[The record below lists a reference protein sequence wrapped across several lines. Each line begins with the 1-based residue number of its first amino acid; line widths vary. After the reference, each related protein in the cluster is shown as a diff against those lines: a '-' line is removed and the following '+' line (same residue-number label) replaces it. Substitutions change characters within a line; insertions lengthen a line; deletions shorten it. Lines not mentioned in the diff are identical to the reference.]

1 MTIPAA
7 RRREGFPGQHLFV
20 LPPSFVLQAR
30 RHPLLRGLFLTAAGY
45 YPEAPG
51 HLVERPGGVPEIILI
66 ACLSGR
72 GWAELERGR
81 TLPVQAGEVVVI
93 LPGAAHAYGADDK
106 MPWSIMW
113 AHFRG
118 SHLADFTKLVGAT
131 RTDPILKL
139 PPGALERLRFDELY
153 LALEAG
159 CTLPNLL
166 ASSARLRM
174 ILIELA
180 RLRVPVNQ
188 RTGSTHE
195 AVRQNIEWMR
205 MHRHR
210 KIALAGLA
218 AQAGLSV
225 PHYSACFKRRTGNSP
240 MNYFQRLKIQHAA
253 QLLAL
258 TDLRVEEIAEAVG
271 LEDPFYFSRL
281 FKKVMGQSPRHF
293 RASGKNF
300 IQSGKLRGGEAS
312 ADYPI
317 PSTARRNGQARF
329 SR

>member
-1 MTIPAA
+1 MIPAV

-20 LPPSFVLQAR
+20 LPPSFALQAR
-30 RHPLLRGLFLTAAGY
+30 RQPLLKGLFLTAAGY

-72 GWAELERGR
+72 GWVELERGR
-81 TLPVQAGEVVVI
+81 RLPVHAGEAVVI
-93 LPGAAHAYGADDK
+93 PPGAGHAYGADDN

-113 AHFRG
+113 AHFHG
-118 SHLADFTKLVGAT
+118 NQLAEFAKLVGVT

-139 PPGALERLRFDELY
+139 PPGALERLHFDELY

-166 ASSARLRM
+166 AGSARLRM
-174 ILIELA
+174 IVIELA
-180 RLRVPVNQ
+180 RLRVPANQ

-195 AVRQNIEWMR
+195 AMRQNIEWMR
-205 MHRHR
+205 IHRHR
-210 KIALAGLA
+210 KAGLAELA
-218 AQAGLSV
+218 AQARLSI
-225 PHYSACFKRRTGNSP
+225 PYYSACFKRQTGYPP
-240 MNYFQRLKIQHAA
+240 MAYFQRLKIQHAA

-293 RASGKNF
+293 RAGGKN
-300 IQSGKLRGGEAS
+300 
-312 ADYPI
+312 
-317 PSTARRNGQARF
+317 
-329 SR
+329 